1 MLSVGPILH
10 CKVYAKFSSRG
21 IIRGSVYIIMHAS
34 TSASELD
41 IEISSVEHVQ
51 FIVGFFSDIR
61 QSKIAF
67 EGVRK
72 ILWKGGYTTWCTC
85 KITVLFLRMKRFID
99 RSVGVYF
106 IGPPCIVF
114 LSFFRLLY
122 CVILLVFQV

>member
-21 IIRGSVYIIMHAS
+21 IIRGVSLYHHARFHECY
-34 TSASELD
+34 SELD

-67 EGVRK
+67 EGVVYAK
-72 ILWKGGYTTWCTC
+72 FSEKGDTPH
-85 KITVLFLRMKRFID
+85 
-99 RSVGVYF
+99 GVHAK
-106 IGPPCIVF
+106 
-114 LSFFRLLY
+114 
-122 CVILLVFQV
+122 